1 MKNSLPTTKRLSDLR
16 RISAKKTDLQK
27 RHYTIPELVKFS
39 GISRKQVE
47 YWAKINLLTPAMRE
61 VNAMIGRAGSY
72 YSAEEVVKAMIIAD
86 LKRAGF
92 SLRQIQQVARNLQE
106 HGIKLNQS
114 ENYLLTDGYSVYY
127 ASNNSEVID
136 IFRHHRQMLLLVP
149 VHEQVKRLKMAA

>member
-1 MKNSLPTTKRLSDLR
+1 MKNNLPTKRVSDLR
-16 RISAKKTDLQK
+16 RISTKKADLQK
-27 RHYTIPELVKFS
+27 RHYTIPELVRLS
-39 GISRKQVE
+39 GISRKQVN

-61 VNAMIGRAGSY
+61 VKAMVGRAGSY
-72 YSAEEVVKAMIIAD
+72 YSAEEVVKAMVISE

-106 HGIKLNQS
+106 HGIRLNQS

-127 ASNNSEVID
+127 ASNNNEVID

-149 VHEQVKRLKMAA
+149 VHEQVKRLRMAA